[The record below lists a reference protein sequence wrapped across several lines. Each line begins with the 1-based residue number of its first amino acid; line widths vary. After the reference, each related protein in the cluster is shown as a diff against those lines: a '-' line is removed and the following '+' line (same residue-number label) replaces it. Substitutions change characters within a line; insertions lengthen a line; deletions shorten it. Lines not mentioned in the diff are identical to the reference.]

1 MTDGPMVATRPAER
15 TAGPQDT
22 PASPAEERRPGRWRS
37 RLPAAASVTAGTVM
51 LGAHGAYYGNWIVD
65 DAAITFS
72 YARSFAEGLGPV
84 VQPGTAP
91 VEGFSNVTWTLLLAL
106 ARLAGLFDHGTILG
120 VPDYV
125 LLPKV
130 LALVLCAGTLTACHA
145 ALARVLVRPWLG
157 TLAVGGLLA
166 VTPSF
171 VIWVVS
177 GLENAL
183 YGLLVTTLAV
193 LVFRAVLGDAVL
205 RWRLAVGAGLLAA
218 LAALTRPE
226 GLIYGGVY
234 PIVVLGMV
242 LRSPRRH
249 VSAGL
254 RHVAASSAAF
264 VAAAGAYFL
273 WRRFTF
279 GEWLSAPSIAKSQ
292 GLPYPTD
299 LSKAGQLVAYAGAP
313 AVLLACVLVGM
324 LLAQPPWWRR
334 GLLALLV
341 PLGLALVAFTVLEDD
356 WMGHLRF
363 ATPIWILG
371 ALTAVLAAAEALR
384 RTRGRARAIA
394 VTGLVVGLFASGSS
408 FAVAAYD
415 FRRAPTL
422 SACHIADRYGRVFN
436 GYADVL
442 GLDHGSLLLPDL
454 GGTSMTSRLRLI
466 DMAGLTDIRMA
477 HLIRNEDHAGTRRY
491 VFDDLRPTFV
501 HTRLPWTRDENLT
514 DDPRFTRDYV
524 RIFAEPGHPWPDG
537 DWVRRTAVPD
547 EETLQRL
554 RAYAQATA
562 GPAGDYAHA
571 PTRACGDT
579 LSVGSTPQ
587 PEPAATSGR

>member
-1 MTDGPMVATRPAER
+1 MVATHSAED
-15 TAGPQDT
+15 TARRQET
-22 PASPAEERRPGRWRS
+22 PVSSETAARDRWRS
-37 RLPAAASVTAGTVM
+37 RAAAAASVAAGTAM
-51 LGAHGAYYGNWIVD
+51 IGAHGAYYGNWIVD

-84 VQPGTAP
+84 VQPGAEP

-106 ARLAGLFDHGTILG
+106 ARLVGLFDHGTIFG

-130 LALVLCAGTLTACHA
+130 LALVLCGGILAACHA
-145 ALARVLVRPWLG
+145 AFARVLVRPWPG

-166 VTPSF
+166 MTPSF

-183 YGLLVTTLAV
+183 YGLLITTLAV
-193 LVFRAVLGDAVL
+193 LVFRAVLDDAVL
-205 RWRLAVGAGLLAA
+205 RWRLAVATGLLAA

-226 GLIYGGVY
+226 GLIYGAVY
-234 PIVVLGMV
+234 PLVVLGM
-242 LRSPRRH
+242 LRRSSGAP
-249 VSAGL
+249 
-254 RHVAASSAAF
+254 VAASLRHAALSVVAF
-264 VAAAGAYFL
+264 VGGTGAYFL

-299 LSKAGQLVAYAGAP
+299 LSKAGQLVSYAGAP
-313 AVLLACVLVGM
+313 AILLCCVFVGM
-324 LLAQPPWWRR
+324 LFARPPWWRR

-371 ALTAVLAAAEALR
+371 ALTAVLATAEVVR
-384 RTRGRARAIA
+384 RTRGRARA
-394 VTGLVVGLFASGSS
+394 VTVVGLVVALFASGSS

-422 SACHIADRYGRVFN
+422 SACHVADRYGRAFN

-442 GLDHGSLLLPDL
+442 GLDRASLLLPDL
-454 GGTSMTSRLRLI
+454 GGTSMTSRLRLV

-477 HLIRNEDHAGTRRY
+477 HLIRDNDRAGAKRY
-491 VFDDLRPTFV
+491 VFDEVRPTFI
-501 HTRLPWTRDENLT
+501 HTRLPWTRGDDLT
-514 DDPRFTRDYV
+514 EDPRFTRDYV
-524 RIFAEPGHPWPDG
+524 RIFAEPGFPWPDG
-537 DWVRRTAVPD
+537 DWVRRDVVPD
-547 EETLQRL
+547 EATLERL
-554 RAYAQATA
+554 RAYAGATA
-562 GPAGDYAHA
+562 GRVADASVA
-571 PTRACGDT
+571 PTARCGDT
-579 LSVGSTPQ
+579 LGVGSTLRPV
-587 PEPAATSGR
+587 PPGDAGGRPAE

>member
-1 MTDGPMVATRPAER
+1 MVATHMAEDG
-15 TAGPQDT
+15 THPQETST
-22 PASPAEERRPGRWRS
+22 PSAALARRGRRRS
-37 RLPAAASVTAGTVM
+37 RWAAAASVAAGTAM
-51 LGAHGAYYGNWIVD
+51 IGAHGAYYGNWIVD
-65 DAAITFS
+65 DAAITFA

-84 VQPGTAP
+84 VQPGAES
-91 VEGFSNVTWTLLLAL
+91 VEGFSNVTWTLLLAF
-106 ARLAGLFDHGTILG
+106 ARLVGLFDHGTIFG

-125 LLPKV
+125 VLPKV
-130 LALVLCAGTLTACHA
+130 LALVLCAGVLTACHA
-145 ALARVLVRPWLG
+145 ALTRVLVRPWLG

-166 VTPSF
+166 MTPSF

-183 YGLLVTTLAV
+183 YGLLITTLAV
-193 LVFRAVLGDAVL
+193 LVFRAVLDNAVL
-205 RWRLAVGAGLLAA
+205 RWRLALGAGVLAA

-234 PIVVLGMV
+234 PLVALGM
-242 LRSPRRH
+242 LRRSPGAR
-249 VSAGL
+249 VSTIL
-254 RHVAASSAAF
+254 RHAAVSVAAF
-264 VAAAGAYFL
+264 VVATGAYFL

-299 LSKAGQLVAYAGAP
+299 LSKAGQIVSYAGAP
-313 AVLLACVLVGM
+313 AILLVCLFLGM
-324 LLAQPPWWRR
+324 LLARPPWWRP
-334 GLLALLV
+334 GLFALLV

-371 ALTAVLAAAEALR
+371 ALVAVLAAAEVLR
-384 RTRGRARAIA
+384 RMRGRWRAVA
-394 VTGLVVGLFASGSS
+394 VTGLIVALFASGSS

-422 SACHIADRYGRVFN
+422 SACHVADRYGRAFN

-442 GLDHGSLLLPDL
+442 GLERASLLLPDL

-477 HLIRNEDHAGTRRY
+477 HMIRDDDRAGTQHY
-491 VFDDLRPTFV
+491 VFEEVRPTFV
-501 HTRLPWTRDENLT
+501 HTRLPWTGGPDLT
-514 DDPRFTRDYV
+514 EDPRFTRDYV
-524 RIFAEPGHPWPDG
+524 RIFAQPGHPWPDG
-537 DWVRRTAVPD
+537 DWVRREAVPD
-547 EETLQRL
+547 
-554 RAYAQATA
+554 RADLERVRSYATATA
-562 GPAGDYAHA
+562 GRVDASVA
-571 PTRACGDT
+571 PTSSCGDT
-579 LSVGSTPQ
+579 LSVGSTLR
-587 PEPAATSGR
+587 PAPPGGRPTVRPGG

>member
-1 MTDGPMVATRPAER
+1 MVATHSAED
-15 TAGPQDT
+15 TAHGQET
-22 PASPAEERRPGRWRS
+22 PVSSETAARGAWRS
-37 RLPAAASVTAGTVM
+37 RAAAAASVVAGTAM
-51 LGAHGAYYGNWIVD
+51 IGGHGAYYGNWIVD

-84 VQPGTAP
+84 VQPGAEP

-106 ARLAGLFDHGTILG
+106 ARLVGLFDHGTIFG

-130 LALVLCAGTLTACHA
+130 LALVLCAGILVACHA
-145 ALARVLVRPWLG
+145 ACARVLVRPWLG

-166 VTPSF
+166 MTPSF

-205 RWRLAVGAGLLAA
+205 RWRLAVATGLLAA

-234 PIVVLGMV
+234 PLVVLGM
-242 LRSPRRH
+242 LRRSSGTP
-249 VSAGL
+249 
-254 RHVAASSAAF
+254 VAASLRHAALSVAAF
-264 VAAAGAYFL
+264 VAGTDAYFL

-299 LSKAGQLVAYAGAP
+299 LVKAGQLVSYAGAP
-313 AVLLACVLVGM
+313 AILLCCVFVGM
-324 LLAQPPWWRR
+324 LLARPPWWRR

-371 ALTAVLAAAEALR
+371 ALTAVLATAEVVR
-384 RTRGRARAIA
+384 RMRGRART
-394 VTGLVVGLFASGSS
+394 VTVVGLVVALFASGSS

-415 FRRAPTL
+415 FRRGPTL
-422 SACHIADRYGRVFN
+422 SACHVADRYGRAFN

-442 GLDHGSLLLPDL
+442 GLDRASLLLPDL
-454 GGTSMTSRLRLI
+454 GGTSMTSRLRLV

-477 HLIRNEDHAGTRRY
+477 HLIRDSDRAGAKRY
-491 VFDDLRPTFV
+491 VFEEVRPTFI
-501 HTRLPWTRDENLT
+501 HTRRPWTHGNDLT
-514 DDPRFTRDYV
+514 EDPRFTRDYV
-524 RIFAEPGHPWPDG
+524 RIFAEPGNPWPDG
-537 DWVRRTAVPD
+537 DWVRREVVPD
-547 EETLQRL
+547 DATLERL
-554 RAYAQATA
+554 RAYARATA
-562 GPAGDYAHA
+562 GRVADPSVA
-571 PTRACGDT
+571 PTASCGDT
-579 LSVGSTPQ
+579 LSVGSTLR
-587 PEPAATSGR
+587 PAPTADSGGRPAE